1 MRKTIKD
8 AAPYSSHT
16 PWCSDG
22 PLLLRC
28 PSFPSAHQPCAGG
41 TASTTSKTRNFSA
54 SCKGRHKWHRWDPVH
69 PQTFPL
75 QLLSAEGMGARPRR
89 GQHSQSPVLLA
100 AKLEQLHVLQ
110 LIF

>member
-8 AAPYSSHT
+8 AAPYSSHP
-16 PWCSDG
+16 PWRSDG
-22 PLLLRC
+22 PLLPHR
-28 PSFPSAHQPCAGG
+28 PTFPRAGG
-41 TASTTSKTRNFSA
+41 MASTTSKAHHFSP
-54 SCKGRHKWHRWDPVH
+54 SSKGRDKWHRWDLAH
-69 PQTFPL
+69 PSTFPL
-75 QLLSAEGMGARPRR
+75 QLPSAERMGERAGPWSRQ